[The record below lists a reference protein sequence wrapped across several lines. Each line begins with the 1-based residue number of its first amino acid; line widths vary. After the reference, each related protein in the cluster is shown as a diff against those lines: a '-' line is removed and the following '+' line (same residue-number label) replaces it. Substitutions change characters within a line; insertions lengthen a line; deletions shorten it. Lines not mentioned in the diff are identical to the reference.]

1 MISNHVCKCRSGTA
15 CTLATDLHCVTK
27 LIKLC
32 VGSQPQPCVKACKPG
47 ACQKDYLHHVSMRRD
62 EDGTPL
68 TARRFLAIAQPGGD
82 DDYFSAG
89 FSEEERQVC
98 AVRLVAIEITLL

>member
-1 MISNHVCKCRSGTA
+1 MFANAAVATSMHPGHRST
-15 CTLATDLHCVTK
+15 HCDEADQA
-27 LIKLC
+27 LRGDAAAALRE
-32 VGSQPQPCVKACKPG
+32 SLQAW
-47 ACQKDYLHHVSMRRD
+47 CQQGYLHHVSMRRD

-98 AVRLVAIEITLL
+98 AVRLVAI

>member
-1 MISNHVCKCRSGTA
+1 
-15 CTLATDLHCVTK
+15 
-27 LIKLC
+27 
-32 VGSQPQPCVKACKPG
+32 VKACRPG
-47 ACQKDYLHHVSMRRD
+47 ACQKDYLHHVLMRRD

-98 AVRLVAIEITLL
+98 AIEITLL